1 MGILGW
7 LFGSA
12 HGVTDSAFQRKCDSY
27 CADATAFTTWLQ
39 ANDDKSQ
46 WSAADG
52 AYYAATN
59 AALQKQYNAL
69 DAERAQ
75 RQGKS

>member
-1 MGILGW
+1 MSILGW
-7 LFGSA
+7 LFGCA

-39 ANDDKSQ
+39 ANDDKSK

-52 AYYAATN
+52 AYYAKTN
-59 AALQKQYNAL
+59 AALNKRHV
-69 DAERAQ
+69 DIVAERA
-75 RQGKS
+75 RLEENS